1 MHGSSKPLQHTSD
14 DLFPYRGTSQSDI
27 EIPEGDHKPAAIE
40 KKRKGG
46 INILSKD
53 MHFGI
58 KAENEPLL
66 EMNKL
71 PTRLPN

>member
-1 MHGSSKPLQHTSD
+1 MLSFLASSFD
-14 DLFPYRGTSQSDI
+14 DLFRYRGTSLPDI
-27 EIPEGDHKPAAIE
+27 EIPEGDRNPAAIE

-58 KAENEPLL
+58 EAEKEPLL

-71 PTRLPN
+71 PARLPN